1 MSRTHTI
8 LMVASLTAIVISI
21 VGIRA
26 YRKSTQPVVLTGSV
40 LRMDVDP
47 QKQAPIGNAKV
58 SVVDGEP
65 EETTTSDSTG
75 LFHLRIH
82 PGLLRTR
89 PVTIRFQHME
99 YKPLEITVGDRN
111 LLYVVRMEPVAREEP
126 ARVADRPQQPAEVVR
141 IHDIRVRYSLKA
153 QSTVNVG
160 SIARQFSVVNHGN
173 VLCKGQHPCS
183 PDGKWKAAVGRI
195 SLDAGTG
202 NEFRNIRA
210 SCIAGPCPFTR
221 LTPADLSQPRKLLN
235 IEALDWSDT
244 ASFLVEA
251 EVTRTMITEAVRQ
264 SFPFVMGRTLSF
276 ALPGAA
282 EGPSIIADW
291 NGEQI
296 VFPLG
301 PKLILTW
308 ATCTVEAA
316 PGGSVYRCEAK
327 PGFQFQQ

>member
-1 MSRTHTI
+1 MSRTQTI
-8 LMVASLTAIVISI
+8 LIVATASAIVVSI

-40 LRMDVDP
+40 LRMNPDP

-65 EETTTSDSTG
+65 EELTTSDSSG
-75 LFHLRIH
+75 LFHLKIL

-89 PVTIRFQHME
+89 PVTIRFTHAE
-99 YKPLEITVGDRN
+99 YKPLEITVGDRH
-111 LLYVVRMEPVAREEP
+111 LLYIARMEPVAREEP
-126 ARVADRPQQPAEVVR
+126 AKALDHAEPAEVVKIR
-141 IHDIRVRYSLKA
+141 DLRVRYSLKT
-153 QSTVNVG
+153 QSTVSVG
-160 SIARQFSVVNHGN
+160 SVARQFSVVNTGN
-173 VLCKGQHPCS
+173 VPCKGQHPCS
-183 PDGKWKAAVGRI
+183 PDGKWKAAIGRI

-210 SCIAGPCPFTR
+210 SCIAGPCAFTR
-221 LTPADLSQPRKLLN
+221 LTPADLSQPRKLLD
-235 IEALDWSDT
+235 IDALDWSDT

-264 SFPFVMGRTLSF
+264 SFPFIIGRTMSF

-282 EGPSIIADW
+282 QGPSILADW

-327 PGFQFQQ
+327 PGYQLQQ